1 MSMRRTQICPNCGC
15 TIKRN
20 LVDLVILSYAHHF
33 KKVERKPFQQILQ
46 CPNCKAYM
54 MSKPLNIVHRIFFSL
69 LLLTALFITIFQSL
83 SDAETRISLLAYL
96 SIPLYLLIVLLI
108 RVFLLCVPSK
118 KQSLLL
124 CNDDGQTIHYKATH
138 HAIVHQADSK
148 YANEL
153 ITGNIL
159 QLRWKDKKAY
169 ILIKKIQNDFCE
181 FHYIPYS
188 SYIEMEKIVEAT
200 VFDGEYTIADFI
212 NIECEAE

>member
-1 MSMRRTQICPNCGC
+1 M
-15 TIKRN
+15 
-20 LVDLVILSYAHHF
+20 
-33 KKVERKPFQQILQ
+33 
-46 CPNCKAYM
+46 
-54 MSKPLNIVHRIFFSL
+54 
-69 LLLTALFITIFQSL
+69 
-83 SDAETRISLLAYL
+83 
-96 SIPLYLLIVLLI
+96 
-108 RVFLLCVPSK
+108 
-118 KQSLLL
+118 

-169 ILIKKIQNDFCE
+169 ILIKKIQNDVCE
-181 FHYIPYS
+181 FHCIPYS